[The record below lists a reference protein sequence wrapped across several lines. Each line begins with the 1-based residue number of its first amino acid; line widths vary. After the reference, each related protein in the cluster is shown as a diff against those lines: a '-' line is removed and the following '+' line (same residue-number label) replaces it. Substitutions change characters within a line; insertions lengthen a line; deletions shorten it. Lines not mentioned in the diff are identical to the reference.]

1 MFKKVALTIVAL
13 LVVVGVIGGAKG
25 AQIAALIQSGKTFVP
40 PPETVTA
47 IEAKEETWE
56 DNLTAVGTVVA
67 LQGITVTT
75 ESPGVVRDIR
85 FESGEMAKK
94 GALLVRLDT
103 SVEAAQV
110 AQAAAQRNL
119 AKVNLER
126 AEKLQK
132 AGVAAQAELD
142 SAKAQAKQTS
152 AQVGNYGAVLAR
164 KIIKAPFTGRLGIRQ
179 VDLGEYVT
187 PGAPIVTLQDLTS
200 VYVDFRLPQSQV
212 AVLSQAGLKVRV
224 SSDAFPKEKWEGTIH
239 AVDAAIDSA
248 TRNVRVR
255 AIFKNPD
262 ERLKAG
268 MFVNVSVVLPTK
280 QKNVVVP
287 ATSIQYAPYGDSVFL
302 VVDAKNEDGSP
313 KEGKEA
319 KQAFIRLGERRGDF
333 VAVASGLEAN
343 QMVVTS
349 GGFKLKNGMSIV
361 VDNTLQPDAKKNPS
375 PEDK

>member
-1 MFKKVALTIVAL
+1 MFKKIALTIVAL
-13 LVVVGVIGGAKG
+13 LLVVGVIGGAKG
-25 AQIAALIQSGKTFVP
+25 AQIAALIQSGKSFVP

-47 IEAKEETWE
+47 SAAKEEVWE
-56 DNLTAVGTVVA
+56 DNLAGVGTVVA

-85 FESGEMAKK
+85 FESGETAKK

-103 SVEAAQV
+103 SVEAAQI
-110 AQAAAQRNL
+110 AQAQAQKSL
-119 AKVNLER
+119 AKLQLER

-132 AGVAAQAELD
+132 AGVAAQADLD

-152 AQVGNYGAVLAR
+152 AQVGNYGAILQR
-164 KIIKAPFTGRLGIRQ
+164 KVIKAPFTGRLGIRQ

-200 VYVDFRLPQSQV
+200 VYVDFRLPQSKV
-212 AVLSQAGLKVRV
+212 GVLAQEGLKVRV
-224 SSDAFPKEKWEGTIH
+224 TSDAFPKEKWEGTIH
-239 AVDAAIDSA
+239 AVDAAIDAA

-268 MFVNVSVVLPTK
+268 MFVAVQVVLPTK

-287 ATSIQYAPYGDSVFL
+287 ATAVQYAPYGDSVFL
-302 VVDAKNEDGSP
+302 VVDGKNEDGTP

-333 VAVASGLEAN
+333 VAVVSGLEPG

-361 VDNTLQPDAKKNPS
+361 VDNTLQPDAKTHPT

>member
-13 LVVVGVIGGAKG
+13 LIVVGVIGGAKG
-25 AQIAALIQSGKTFVP
+25 AQIAALIKSGETFVP

-47 IEAKEETWE
+47 IEAKEEVWE
-56 DNLTAVGTVVA
+56 DTLSAVGTVVA
-67 LQGITVTT
+67 LQGITITT
-75 ESPGVVRDIR
+75 ESPGVVKDIR
-85 FESGEMAKK
+85 FESGDLAKK
-94 GALLVRLDT
+94 GSLLLRLDT
-103 SVEAAQV
+103 SVEAAQI
-110 AQAAAQRNL
+110 AQAQAQKKL
-119 AKVNLER
+119 AKLQLER

-142 SAKAQAKQTS
+142 SAKAQAKQTR
-152 AQVGNYGAVLAR
+152 AQVGNYSAVLAR

-200 VYVDFRLPQSQV
+200 VYVDFRLPQSRV
-212 AVLSQAGLKVRV
+212 GVLSQPGLKVRV
-224 SSDAFPKEKWEGTIH
+224 TSDAFPKAKWEGTVD

-268 MFVNVSVVLPTK
+268 MFVNVEVVFPTE
-280 QKNVVVP
+280 QKHVVIP

-302 VVDAKNEDGSP
+302 VVDAKNEDGTP

-319 KQAFIRLGERRGDF
+319 KQAFIRLGDRRGDL
-333 VAVASGLEAN
+333 VAINSGLEAG

-361 VDNTLQPDAKKNPS
+361 VDNELQPDAKANPT